1 MKTLAKKRFVSLAV
15 LLVLAMSTFAQAY
28 LKDPK
33 FGPDEAARRECAT
46 NLSLYGDNYNQRN
59 FKAAKPYWQ
68 KVLQI
73 CPAARQNAYIHG
85 VRMMKTWIEEERNPN
100 RKNQLIDSLMMIYD
114 LRIEHFDRR
123 GILLGSKGMDLYTY
137 DADRY
142 EEAYALL
149 KESIDIEKDASES
162 PVIFTFMLVTKTMY
176 DNNKVS
182 AETVIETYA
191 QLADYIDAQI
201 NARPDD
207 TRLVQIK
214 ENVDAIFTSANVAD
228 CDNLAQLFGQK
239 IKNNPTDL
247 DLIKKTHT
255 LLTGNRCQ
263 STDFYRETTI
273 RLFELEPTAPMAYEL
288 ARTFVGLKNF
298 AKVDEYYKR
307 AIDLEQESVRKSGY
321 LVEYASLIFNEFK
334 NPQQARSIALQ
345 ALAVNPNMG
354 HAFMLIGNIYASEKN
369 CFTDEFQ
376 KKTVFWAAVDKF
388 IRAKQ
393 VDPNLASECDKL
405 IELYTQYFPAQN
417 DIFFQ
422 DLQQGQRY
430 NVGCWINENTT
441 VRSRPQ

>member
-15 LLVLAMSTFAQAY
+15 LMVLAMSTFAQAY

-33 FGPDEAARRECAT
+33 FGPDEAARKECAT

-59 FKAAKPYWQ
+59 FSAAKPYWQ

-73 CPAARQNAYIHG
+73 CPAARQNVYIHG

-100 RKNQLIDSLMMIYD
+100 RKAQLIDSLMMLYD

-123 GILLGSKGMDLYTY
+123 GILLGSKGMDLISY
-137 DADRY
+137 DGDRF
-142 EEAYALL
+142 EEAYKLL
-149 KESIDIEKDASES
+149 KESIEIEKDASES
-162 PVIFTFMLVTKTMY
+162 PVIFTYMVVTKTMY
-176 DNNKVS
+176 DNKKIT
-182 AETVIETYA
+182 AEAVIETYA
-191 QLADYIDAQI
+191 LLADYLDSQI
-201 NARPDD
+201 SARPDD
-207 TRLVQIK
+207 TRLAQIK
-214 ENVDAIFTSANVAD
+214 ENVDEIFTSAGVAD
-228 CDNLAQLFGQK
+228 CDNLTQLFGPR
-239 IKNNPTDL
+239 INSNPTDL

-255 LLTGNRCQ
+255 LLTRNRCQ

-273 RLFELEPTAPMAYEL
+273 KLFELEPTASIAYEL
-288 ARTFVGLKNF
+288 ARTFVALKNF
-298 AKVDEYYKR
+298 SKVDEYYKR
-307 AIDLEQESVRKSGY
+307 AIELEQESVRKSGY
-321 LVEYASLIFNEFK
+321 MVEYAGIIFNEFK
-334 NPQQARSIALQ
+334 NPQQARAIALQ

-354 HAFMLIGNIYASEKN
+354 HALLLIGNIYASEKN

-393 VDPNLASECDKL
+393 VDPSLTGDCDKL
-405 IELYTQYFPAQN
+405 IDLYVQYFPAQN

-422 DLQQGQRY
+422 DLQTGQRY

-441 VRSRPQ
+441 VRARPQ